1 MAAFPFGP
9 SLLASLAQTLCSAST
24 GSTEGKAAAP
34 VSYVCVICVCL
45 CVCVSLQLK
54 PQTPVSGNANPLLQ
68 WTVVSIVP
76 LPVHPCQ
83 FSCLTY
89 DVITILGRDFFFLSL
104 SLFFFICQ
112 TELTVDV
119 KWEFTPTSFDRL
131 ARVH

>member
-1 MAAFPFGP
+1 MAAFPIGP

-45 CVCVSLQLK
+45 RMCVSLK
-54 PQTPVSGNANPLLQ
+54 PQTPVSGNANLLLQ

-89 DVITILGRDFFFLSL
+89 DVITILGRDFFLFF
-104 SLFFFICQ
+104 SLFLF
-112 TELTVDV
+112 LYLPD
-119 KWEFTPTSFDRL
+119 
-131 ARVH
+131 